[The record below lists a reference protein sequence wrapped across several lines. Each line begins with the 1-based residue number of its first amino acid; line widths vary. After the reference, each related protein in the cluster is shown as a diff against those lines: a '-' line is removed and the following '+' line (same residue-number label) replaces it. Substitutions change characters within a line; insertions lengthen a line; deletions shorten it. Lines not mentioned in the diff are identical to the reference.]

1 MKTLITGGAGFIG
14 YHLTNYLLKNTKA
27 DLVLIDNFTRGKWD
41 AALDAL
47 RTNPRVTFIEL
58 DLTDQDSYSK
68 LGSGYNHVYH
78 LAAINGTKNFYEIP
92 HEVLRI
98 NMQTLEFMLEWF
110 RKNNNKGKFLF
121 TSSNEAYAGALE
133 AFNQLPIPT
142 PENVPL
148 VISDTYNPRWTYA
161 ASKLIGELFVIN
173 YAAQYKF
180 KAVIV
185 RPHNFYGPRAG
196 KDHVIPEFSLRIKR
210 REDPFIISGADNT
223 RSFCYIDDAV
233 RAMAELMKSKTT
245 NNLPIETV
253 HIGAREEISMENL
266 AKKLFVISGWKP
278 KKIVIKQAP
287 EGSVLRRL
295 PDISKIEKLIGWKP
309 EIDLDDGLKRTY
321 KWYISNYKLL

>member
-14 YHLTNYLLKNTKA
+14 YHLSKYLLENTDT
-27 DLVLIDNFTRGKWD
+27 DLVLIDNFVRGRQD
-41 AALDAL
+41 SALDML
-47 RTNPRVTFIEL
+47 LTNPRVTFIKL
-58 DLTDQDSYSK
+58 DLTDQNNYSK

-110 RKNNNKGKFLF
+110 RTKNSEGKFLF
-121 TSSNEAYAGALE
+121 TSSNEAYAGALD
-133 AFNQLPIPT
+133 AFKQLPIPT
-142 PENVPL
+142 PESVPL
-148 VISDTYNPRWTYA
+148 VIADTYNPRWTYA
-161 ASKLIGELFVIN
+161 ATKLIGELFVIH

-210 REDPFIISGADNT
+210 REDPFTISGANNT

-233 RAMAELMKSKTT
+233 RAMAELMKSNTT
-245 NNLPIETV
+245 DNHPIETI
-253 HIGAREEISMENL
+253 HIGVAEETMMQDL
-266 AKKLFVISGWKP
+266 AEKLFAISGWKP
-278 KKIVIKQAP
+278 KKIDIKTAP
-287 EGSVLRRL
+287 KGSVLRRL
-295 PDISKIEKLIGWKP
+295 PDISKIKKLIGWKP
-309 EIDLDDGLKRTY
+309 EISLDEGLKRTY
-321 KWYISNYKLL
+321 KWYIANYK